1 MPTMLLAKRIKV
13 LILTTGLTLDEIH
26 EVIMSAKNPPTE
38 NDFRLA
44 YSAAVMLTP
53 GFGNSFSIE

>member
-1 MPTMLLAKRIKV
+1 MLLAKRIKV
-13 LILTTGLTLDEIH
+13 LILTTELSLDEVR
-26 EVIMSAKNPPTE
+26 EVIMSAKNPPSE

-53 GFGNSFSIE
+53 GSGSSFNID